1 MKRLL
6 YVDDDPV
13 AHDLMKGI
21 LNEWDVISAYSGL
34 EALEVL
40 EKEYGLIVITDIHM
54 PKMSGIALLKEIKK
68 KFPIIQVIVLS
79 ATEDTNNLLSAYEA
93 GANDFILKPFNREE
107 ILLAINNTLSKIE
120 RWEKVMGDICKKKTK
135 NW

>member
-21 LNEWDVISAYSGL
+21 LKDWDVISAFSGI
-34 EALEVL
+34 EALELL

-54 PKMSGIALLKEIKK
+54 PQMNGIQLIKEVRKSH
-68 KFPIIQVIVLS
+68 PITQVIVLS
-79 ATEDTNNLLSAYEA
+79 ATEEANHLLAAYEA
-93 GANDFILKPFNREE
+93 GANDFILKPFNKDE
-107 ILLAINNTLSKIE
+107 IMLAINNTLSKIE
-120 RWEKVMGDICKKKTK
+120 RWERAMGDICKKKPK
-135 NW
+135 IW